1 VALGD
6 TNMVLKEVFFAGL
19 GAVAGGVAGSVIT
32 ANKVMENVR
41 FTHEEIAN
49 PYRHGYVVEDMF
61 EEKGDFSFTYY
72 YDAFLGAFNRVGIK
86 HINALKAKG
95 YTVRTREIHEYL
107 VNFLHKPEKTNDFAL
122 VHPMFFTKPEAFAW
136 LEKSHRYIACFEVA
150 DTTRISKDYVKRAND
165 PRLDGVFLP
174 SSFCMETYKR
184 SGVMNKLWQVPH
196 GVDPLFMLPKHLVET
211 DDPTL
216 KEIREDK
223 RIKILFFG
231 LHSVDTR
238 KGGDVVRGALRNL
251 RAKGR
256 DFLLVVKIHPLLLY
270 DVAKHFSGIPT
281 AMVSPW
287 LPEKELIYLYDSCDI
302 LLHPYRGGAFELN
315 VFEALARGLP
325 VVVTGWGSVLDYA
338 NIHNAYLIT
347 PESASKIFSVAMGGF
362 FGHIGFGVNPSVD
375 HTVELLEFVMDNV
388 EYCKKRAERQRK
400 PFAEQTWDKVADK
413 ILEGCDQIWQ
423 AS

>member
-1 VALGD
+1 
-6 TNMVLKEVFFAGL
+6 MVLKEMFMAGV
-19 GAVAGGVAGSVIT
+19 GAVAGGVVGSVVT
-32 ANKVMENVR
+32 ANKVTQNTR

-49 PYRHGYVVEDMF
+49 PYKHGYIVEEF
-61 EEKGDFSFTYY
+61 EERGELSFTYY
-72 YDAFLGAFNRVGIK
+72 YDAYLGAFNRVGFK
-86 HINALKAKG
+86 QINALKAKG

-107 VNFLHKPEKTNDFAL
+107 VSFLHEPVKTNDFAL
-122 VHPMFFTKPEAFAW
+122 VHPMFFTKPEALAW

-150 DTTRISKDYVKRAND
+150 DTTRVSKDLVEYAND
-165 PRLDGVFLP
+165 SRLDGIFLP
-174 SSFCMETYKR
+174 STFCMETYKR
-184 SGVMNKLWQVPH
+184 SGVMNKLWQIPH
-196 GVDPLFMLPKHLVET
+196 GVDPLFELPKTEIKT

-216 KEIREDK
+216 EEIRRDE

-238 KGGDVVRGALRNL
+238 KGGDIVREALRRL

-347 PESASKIFSVAMGGF
+347 PESASKIFPLAF
-362 FGHIGFGVNPSVD
+362 TGHVGFGVNASVD
-375 HTVELLEFVMDNV
+375 HTVELLEFVMDNL

-400 PFAEQTWDKVADK
+400 PFTEQTWDKVADQ
-413 ILEGCDQIWQ
+413 ILRGCEQIWQ